1 MVSQT
6 REITCLTLVS
16 RRGVSSW
23 PRKYLE
29 TTTLVA
35 ICDHDAGISQS
46 FCSKTTSPF
55 SLEMEAVRFSHC
67 TSSKGC
73 VPAVVKRRSTTRPR
87 PSLTAPRDA
96 AGRRRRR
103 VAPAA
108 SLGGAEAVMGASEEV
123 EKGTGLSTDGPRF
136 LRETTARTGG
146 SYPHD
151 NHKCAPHYPPFS
163 HI

>member
-16 RRGVSSW
+16 RRGLSSG

-35 ICDHDAGISQS
+35 ICDHDTGISQS

-55 SLEMEAVRFSHC
+55 SLAMEAVRLSHC

-73 VPAVVKRRSTTRPR
+73 TPARVKRRSTTRPR

-96 AGRRRRR
+96 AGRRGRL
-103 VAPAA
+103 VARPV
-108 SLGGAEAVMGASEEV
+108 SVLAVGWGASEEGG
-123 EKGTGLSTDGPRF
+123 KGAGLSTEGPSP
-136 LRETTARTGG
+136 TGDFRLIKG
-146 SYPHD
+146 HIPRVTPSASP
-151 NHKCAPHYPPFS
+151 AFPPP
-163 HI
+163 

>member
-55 SLEMEAVRFSHC
+55 SLEITAERFSHC

-73 VPAVVKRRSTTRPR
+73 TPGLVKRRSMTSPR
-87 PSLTAPRDA
+87 PSLTSPREA
-96 AGRRRRR
+96 TGRRERR
-103 VAPAA
+103 VARPPPLTGVAGRDP
-108 SLGGAEAVMGASEEV
+108 SGGGG
-123 EKGTGLSTDGPRF
+123 EKGSRATTGPAPLGV
-136 LRETTARTGG
+136 GG
-146 SYPHD
+146 WLIP
-151 NHKCAPHYPPFS
+151 
-163 HI
+163 